1 MYDVIHVITGLADGG
16 AEAMLYRLVARDSV
30 NRHLVVSLMSM
41 GKYGSMLQ
49 DAGVRVVC
57 LEMPQ
62 GKLTA
67 NGVYAL
73 WRLLYE
79 EKPRTVQT
87 WMYHADL
94 IGGVLARLAGVKR
107 VVWGV
112 HNATLVPG
120 RSRFSTRII
129 AKVNAL
135 LSHWVPSAIVC
146 CAERARDAHL
156 FLGYVD
162 RKMAV
167 IPNGY
172 DLSLFQH
179 DAVARKRVRAE
190 WEVDLHMPLIG
201 MVARF
206 DPEKDHVNL
215 LDAFEILKMRGFLFK
230 LVLVGKGMDPK
241 NLEVLDWLDKRGLN
255 SDVMLLGPRSDIPAV
270 MSALD
275 LHVLSSVSEAFPNV
289 VAEAMACCTP
299 CVTTDVG
306 DAAFIV
312 GSSGWVAAPAN
323 ARALADSLEEA
334 IVLRA
339 RSASEWAQLRHL
351 ARKRIK
357 DNFSIDVVSVR
368 YQAVWK
374 GPF

>member
-1 MYDVIHVITGLADGG
+1 
-16 AEAMLYRLVARDSV
+16 
-30 NRHLVVSLMSM
+30 
-41 GKYGSMLQ
+41 
-49 DAGVRVVC
+49 
-57 LEMPQ
+57 
-62 GKLTA
+62 
-67 NGVYAL
+67 
-73 WRLLYE
+73 
-79 EKPRTVQT
+79 
-87 WMYHADL
+87 
-94 IGGVLARLAGVKR
+94 
-107 VVWGV
+107 
-112 HNATLVPG
+112 
-120 RSRFSTRII
+120 
-129 AKVNAL
+129 
-135 LSHWVPSAIVC
+135 
-146 CAERARDAHL
+146 
-156 FLGYVD
+156 
-162 RKMAV
+162 
-167 IPNGY
+167 
-172 DLSLFQH
+172 
-179 DAVARKRVRAE
+179 
-190 WEVDLHMPLIG
+190 MPLIG